1 LFISHLHQNQKNTF
15 AAYIYHSSTKLAWK
29 VHFAKEDSLV
39 KSKDCN
45 MATDKTSNNHLTRR
59 ISLITLGSLLLL
71 SSYFIVSSF
80 FDTLAT
86 KEKESLR
93 RLESI
98 AKTLATQIDGDT
110 YETILTTFP
119 DKDDITDVDQS
130 NLYYNQYQQ
139 LKNVQEQNNL
149 TSPIYL
155 LTQSADGQSLFFGVS
170 SSDQPYFRHSYNT
183 FPKELMSNY
192 HKGGT
197 LPQYH
202 TEKGAWLSAFH
213 PVKNSRKQTVGVIAV
228 DEIFENFYA
237 DAANSAI
244 KNLLISCIIVLLFV
258 FFIRSSLQR
267 VIKML
272 KDKEIAEHKAN
283 VKTKFLSTM
292 SHEIRT
298 PMNAVIGLSNI
309 LIQENPR
316 KDQLEN
322 LQTLKF
328 SADMLLA
335 LINDILDFSK
345 IEAGKITFEQINF
358 NLHSLVR
365 NINQSISIRAKD
377 KEIALKVDI
386 DPSIPR
392 FVISD
397 PVRLS
402 QILTNLI
409 GNAIKFTTKGSVTI
423 KLSPLQQAEG
433 NTIIR
438 FEVIDTGI
446 GIPKDKFA
454 TIFRS
459 FSQADTAT
467 TRKYGGTGLGL
478 SITKRLL
485 ELQNSKIRL
494 KSEVGKGS
502 TFYFDLQ
509 LAIGET
515 EAGPASF
522 SEQGDAT
529 LSTHGLKGAEV
540 LLVEDN
546 RINVIVAS
554 KFLKKWGI
562 KVDVAEN
569 GQIAVD
575 KLKERDYHAVLMDL
589 DMPVLDGYEATRI
602 IRQFS
607 DPRFQTLPIIAL
619 SASAL
624 ADFRL
629 KAFDAG
635 MNEFVTKP
643 FDPAD
648 LHATLRKFIKKEET
662 IPA

>member
-1 LFISHLHQNQKNTF
+1 MT
-15 AAYIYHSSTKLAWK
+15 
-29 VHFAKEDSLV
+29 
-39 KSKDCN
+39 
-45 MATDKTSNNHLTRR
+45 TDKTSNNRLTRR

-80 FDTLAT
+80 FETLQT

-98 AKTLATQIDGDT
+98 AKTLATQVDGDT
-110 YETILTTFP
+110 YETILRTFP
-119 DKDDITDVDQS
+119 KKDGITHIDQS
-130 NLYYNQYQQ
+130 DLYYNQYQQ
-139 LKNVQEQNNL
+139 LKKVQEQNDL
-149 TSPIYL
+149 KSPIYF
-155 LTQSADGQSLFFGVS
+155 LTPSTDGQSMFFGVS
-170 SSDQPYFRHSYNT
+170 SSDNPYFRHVYSS
-183 FPKELMSNY
+183 FPDELMKNY

-197 LPQYH
+197 LPKYN
-202 TEKGAWLSAFH
+202 TDKGTWLSAFH
-213 PVKNSRKQTVGVIAV
+213 PIMNSRKQIVGVVAV

-237 DAANSAI
+237 EAVNSAI
-244 KNLLISCIIVLLFV
+244 KNVLISSLIVLLFV

-267 VIKML
+267 VIMML

-309 LIQENPR
+309 LIQEDPR

-358 NLHSLVR
+358 DLHSLVR
-365 NINQSISIRAKD
+365 NINQSIAIRVKD
-377 KEIALKVDI
+377 KEIALKVEI
-386 DPSIPR
+386 DPSVPH
-392 FVISD
+392 FVVSD
-397 PVRLS
+397 PIRLS
-402 QILTNLI
+402 QILTNLM

-423 KLSPLQQAEG
+423 KLSTIKQADG
-433 NTIIR
+433 NSKVR

-446 GIPKDKFA
+446 GIPRDKFS

-509 LAIGET
+509 LEIGKVE
-515 EAGPASF
+515 ESPSSF
-522 SEQGDAT
+522 SEQRDST
-529 LSTHGLKGAEV
+529 LLASGLSGAEV

-562 KVDVAEN
+562 AVDVAEN
-569 GQIAVD
+569 GQIALE
-575 KLKERDYHAVLMDL
+575 KLQEKDYHAVLMDL
-589 DMPVLDGYEATRI
+589 DMPVLDGYEATRK

-607 DPRFQTLPIIAL
+607 DPKFQSLPIIAL

-624 ADFRL
+624 SDFRV
-629 KAFDAG
+629 KAFEAG

-643 FDPAD
+643 FDPLD
-648 LHATLRKFIKKEET
+648 LHATLRKFIKMEEGV
-662 IPA
+662 PA